1 MQLGPQQLLINCCL
15 ILTSQTRVLAELQ
28 ESLDAATGA
37 VQAAAVGHLHG
48 ALLAQLAVAAQQL
61 SCTKRERK
69 VERREGEGEREF
81 LYE

>member
-1 MQLGPQQLLINCCL
+1 M
-15 ILTSQTRVLAELQ
+15 LAELQ

-61 SCTKRERK
+61 SCTKREREK
-69 VERREGEGEREF
+69 SGEEGEGEREF